1 MQTLCI
7 ETATLSYVRQRIEK
21 SAGQA
26 KSEPERGVDAR
37 PDREYEPPAI
47 TDLGTLHDLTLG
59 GTVPPDDGF
68 GGAGGT
74 GSIPP

>member
-1 MQTLCI
+1 M
-7 ETATLSYVRQRIEK
+7 RQRIEK
-21 SAGQA
+21 RAGQA
-26 KSEPERGVDAR
+26 KSEPEQAAHAQ

-59 GTVPPDDGF
+59 GPPGAIDDGF
-68 GGAGGT
+68 GTSGGT